1 MSVKVVNLSPF
12 DEKLVDLMMSQIGIM
27 IFYFPMLLLLRES
40 RERGERQRERELITS
55 KVIINTSGILV
66 QIPRFYKK
74 TKF

>member
-1 MSVKVVNLSPF
+1 MSVKVVNLSLF

-40 RERGERQRERELITS
+40 GERERRQRERELKTS

>member
-1 MSVKVVNLSPF
+1 MSVKVVNLSLF

-27 IFYFPMLLLLRES
+27 IFYFPMLLLL
-40 RERGERQRERELITS
+40 RGERQRERELITS

-74 TKF
+74 IKF

>member
-1 MSVKVVNLSPF
+1 MSVKVVNLSLF

-27 IFYFPMLLLLRES
+27 IFYFPMLLLLRER
-40 RERGERQRERELITS
+40 RETERERELITS

-74 TKF
+74 IKF

>member
-40 RERGERQRERELITS
+40 RERERRETEREGANNIKS
-55 KVIINTSGILV
+55 
-66 QIPRFYKK
+66 YH
-74 TKF
+74 